1 MVLGFSVT
9 DHRQRMLDQLQRR
22 NDSQST
28 LVTITTGRIPG
39 SDLLDRDYL
48 LFVIAARDMLRIR
61 FRKVKRGSKERS
73 MRTRQRTILR
83 LGVACGLSVAIL
95 VFVVMFTRILLE
107 WTT

>member
-22 NDSQST
+22 NDSESA

-39 SDLLDRDYL
+39 SVLLDRDY